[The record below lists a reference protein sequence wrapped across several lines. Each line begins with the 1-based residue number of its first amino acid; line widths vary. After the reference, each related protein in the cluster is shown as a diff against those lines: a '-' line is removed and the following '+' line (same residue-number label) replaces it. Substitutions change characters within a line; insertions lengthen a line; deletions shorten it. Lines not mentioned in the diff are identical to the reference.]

1 MERTELQKRW
11 DEAWESGLWAAPW
24 KKLLEGLSPEDA
36 AWSPQP
42 QRHSIWQIVNHMIFW
57 REEAIRRFNAGQPST
72 DEEIARRNFESPAA
86 PTQVAWSET
95 TARFSASQQRVRST
109 MAEAKTDID
118 KIRYLLAHDMYHQGQ
133 VAYLRAMRGK
143 PTPE

>member
-1 MERTELQKRW
+1 MDRDELLKRW

-42 QRHSIWQIVNHMIFW
+42 PRHSIWQIVNHMIFW
-57 REEAIRRFNAGQPST
+57 RDEAIRRFSVGQPSP
-72 DEEIARRNFESPAA
+72 DDEIAKRNFESPAQ

-95 TARFSASQQRVRST
+95 VARFAASQLRVRS
-109 MAEAKTDID
+109 AIANEATDIGQ
-118 KIRYLLAHDMYHQGQ
+118 IRYLLAHDMYHQGQ
-133 VAYLRAMRGK
+133 VAYLRALRGK
-143 PTPE
+143 PTPD